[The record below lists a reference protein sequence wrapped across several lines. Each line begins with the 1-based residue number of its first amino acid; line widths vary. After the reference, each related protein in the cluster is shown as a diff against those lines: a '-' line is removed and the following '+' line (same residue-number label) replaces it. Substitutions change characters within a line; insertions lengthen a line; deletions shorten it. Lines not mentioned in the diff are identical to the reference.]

1 MCGKAL
7 CVQCNICTMIMHTM
21 HDGVKDRALA
31 AIDLNLLV
39 VLRALLRERHVTRAA
54 AQLGLSQSATSHAL
68 SRLRDL
74 LGDPLL
80 VRRGHALVLTPRAV
94 RLLPSLERGLSEL
107 EGAIAGEPEFD
118 PKTARRRFTIGAADY
133 LQALIMGPLLRK
145 VASRAPHVD
154 LTVVVFPNLPELV
167 ESGGIDLA
175 LTVSG
180 QESKNASRAPLFAE
194 SFVCLVRKD
203 HPTIKRRLSL
213 EQYLAARHVVV
224 SPSGTAGSLVDTALA
239 ERGLERRIALRV
251 TNFLIAPVVVSE
263 TDFINTMPA
272 RLAHQLARTYPLRLL
287 PPPLELPSFEYI
299 MVWDPRLDHDPAQ
312 RWLREFVGGVARA
325 G

>member
-1 MCGKAL
+1 
-7 CVQCNICTMIMHTM
+7 MHTV
-21 HDGVKDRALA
+21 HDDVTTDRALA

-54 AQLGLSQSATSHAL
+54 AQVGLSQSATSHAL
-68 SRLRDL
+68 ARLRDL

-80 VRRGHALVLTPRAV
+80 VRRGHALALTPRAV
-94 RLLPSLERGLSEL
+94 RLLPALERGLSEL
-107 EGAIAGEPEFD
+107 EGAIASEPEFE
-118 PKTARRRFTIGAADY
+118 PKTARRRFTIGTSDY

-145 VASRAPHVD
+145 VAASAPHVD
-154 LTVVVFPNLPELV
+154 LSVVVFPNLQELI
-167 ESGGIDLA
+167 ESGGADLA
-175 LTVSG
+175 LSVSG
-180 QESKNASRAPLFAE
+180 LESKNASREPFFTE
-194 SFVCLVRKD
+194 SFVCMVRRD
-203 HPTIKRRLSL
+203 HPTIKRRLNM
-213 EQYLAARHVVV
+213 EQYLSARHVVV
-224 SPSGTAGSLVDTALA
+224 APSGTPGSLVDTALA

-287 PPPLELPSFEYI
+287 PPPLELPSFEYC
-299 MVWDPRLDHDPAQ
+299 MFWDPRLEHDPAQ
-312 RWLREFVGGVARA
+312 RWLRETVGSAMKA